1 MKTNDAINPDHYK
14 QGNIELIDFITDQ
27 DFNYLEGNI
36 IKYISRWKYKN
47 GIEDLDK
54 AKWYMNRL
62 FGEALLKDRRS

>member
-14 QGNIELIDFITDQ
+14 QGNIEVIDFITDQ

-36 IKYISRWKYKN
+36 IEYISRWKYKN

>member
-1 MKTNDAINPDHYK
+1 MCIRDSYK
-14 QGNIELIDFITDQ
+14 QGNIEVIDFITDQ